1 MFENQASANNFYIID
16 IFLYIFFTLRQDLG
30 IPEFAD
36 VIGGQMFA
44 GWLHARA
51 YVKYARKGKAY
62 KKVGMLVGR

>member
-1 MFENQASANNFYIID
+1 MQIIFILSTFF
-16 IFLYIFFTLRQDLG
+16 IFSTLRQDLG

-62 KKVGMLVGR
+62 KKVGMLVSR

>member
-1 MFENQASANNFYIID
+1 MQIIFILSTFFVC
-16 IFLYIFFTLRQDLG
+16 IFSTLRQDLG